1 MYSMRDKQAEGGFDD
16 LVGVHLDHPLAT
28 TRQHV
33 AWENGSL
40 RVECNQV
47 RNVNTLE
54 DRLAVRIVPAVEAYY
69 SAVVVPLESHGRLHL
84 IGRYRY
90 PISRWSLEFP
100 RFDLESGDGGWK
112 VRAEADLFRITGL
125 HAERMSLLGAVEIDP
140 ALLSTSAVVILAEG
154 CQPAVS
160 QKKTKTAGGRRPA
173 KESPPAAD
181 ELDDLVAGTVALS
194 LLELA
199 EWVRHGQV
207 TCGVTLAAF
216 SLYRATVR

>member
-1 MYSMRDKQAEGGFDD
+1 MYSMRDMRSGGNFGE
-16 LVGVHLDHPLAT
+16 LVGVHIDHPLAT
-28 TRQHV
+28 TQQHV
-33 AWENGSL
+33 AWENAAL

-69 SAVVVPLESHGRLHL
+69 SAIVVPLASDGRLHL

-100 RFDLESGDGGWK
+100 RFDLENGDGGWK
-112 VRAEADLFRITGL
+112 DTAETDLFRITGL
-125 HAERMSLLGAVEIDP
+125 QAERMSLLGAVEIDP

-154 CQPAVS
+154 CHPAAS
-160 QKKTKTAGGRRPA
+160 QKKPKAMPSRRTEI
-173 KESPPAAD
+173 ESLPPGD
-181 ELDDLVAGTVALS
+181 EPDDLVAGTLALS
-194 LLELA
+194 LVDLA

-207 TCGVTLAAF
+207 TCGVTLAAL
-216 SLYRATVR
+216 SLYRATVQ